1 MKQQIQ
7 EKFIPD
13 EDVLLKIQNTN
24 DEEVSKMLIETR
36 YQLGLSFKEMSI
48 ILGTPERT
56 YRRWEAE
63 GAQPSAV
70 CMIKISKLRASYPYL
85 FTSLAEP
92 AIKKDDEKA
101 RAWLQEVV
109 VHVNEQIQNL
119 AREIAL
125 SVSKVVSETQV
136 INVSNNTDNINN
148 DTPKFDELTNRV
160 AELEKQLAFL
170 KEKATNPNKTPQ
182 RKYNR
187 KKKNK

>member
-1 MKQQIQ
+1 M
-7 EKFIPD
+7 PD
-13 EDVLLKIQNTN
+13 EDVLLTIQSTN
-24 DEEVSKMLIETR
+24 DEEVLKMLIEMR

-48 ILGTPERT
+48 ILDTPERT

-85 FTSLAEP
+85 FSSLAEP
-92 AIKKDDEKA
+92 AIKKEDEKA
-101 RAWLQEVV
+101 RLWLQETVT
-109 VHVNEQIQNL
+109 HVNEQIQNL
-119 AREIAL
+119 AKEIAL
-125 SVSKVVSETQV
+125 SVSKAISEAQAT
-136 INVSNNTDNINN
+136 NANNNTTNNSSNNDNDN
-148 DTPKFDELTNRV
+148 PKFNELINRV

-170 KEKATNPNKTPQ
+170 KEKATNPDKTPQ